1 MVKMRKI
8 SKKYSFFFISLG
20 KKYKVRGL
28 KINYDKM
35 YDNFKN
41 GYGFRYNHDQSKN

>member
-8 SKKYSFFFISLG
+8 SKKCSFFLFLQE

-35 YDNFKN
+35 DDNFKN